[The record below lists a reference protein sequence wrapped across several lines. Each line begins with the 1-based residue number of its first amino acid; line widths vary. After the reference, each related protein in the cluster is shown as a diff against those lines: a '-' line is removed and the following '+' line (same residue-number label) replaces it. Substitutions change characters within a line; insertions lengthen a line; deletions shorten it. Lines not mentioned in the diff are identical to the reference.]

1 MSETLARIE
10 RAHLEILEMATLA
23 LRRRISA
30 ALTTGLDDN
39 RGTLEVKIGEMQAI
53 LTMMVEHGEV
63 SRDVCDQHAKNFY
76 EVMKVR

>member
-1 MSETLARIE
+1 MSGTLTRIE
-10 RAHLEILEMATLA
+10 YAHLEILEIATLA
-23 LRRRISA
+23 LRRQISA
-30 ALTTGLDDN
+30 ALAKGLDDN
-39 RGTLEVKIGEMQAI
+39 RTAIARRLGEMQAI